1 MLSFTAY
8 FNHSFLMATINDF
21 NAINIR
27 VGKIVE
33 VKDFPEARNP
43 SYKLKVDFG
52 EDLGI
57 KKSSAQIVAN
67 YSKEDL
73 LNRLVLGVVNFPSRQ
88 IGPFIS
94 EVLILGVPDE
104 NNQTV
109 LIKPDNNV
117 PLGGKLN

>member
-1 MLSFTAY
+1 
-8 FNHSFLMATINDF
+8 MATINDF
-21 NAINIR
+21 IAIDIR

>member
-1 MLSFTAY
+1 
-8 FNHSFLMATINDF
+8 MATINDF
-21 NAINIR
+21 IAIDIR

-57 KKSSAQIVAN
+57 RKSSAQIVAN

-109 LIKPDNNV
+109 LVKPDNNV